1 MPKKPDK
8 EISAHRQSAASL
20 DPCKISDRAARLLGC
35 NVEVLKKLSRVSG
48 SQKEKRDI
56 IIYLVW
62 QTGLLTNEKIG
73 AIFDL
78 TYSSV
83 SHSVKAVKSAM
94 AKEHKFRDYI
104 EDLNSQFKV

>member
-1 MPKKPDK
+1 M
-8 EISAHRQSAASL
+8 
-20 DPCKISDRAARLLGC
+20 
-35 NVEVLKKLSRVSG
+35 
-48 SQKEKRDI
+48 
-56 IIYLVW
+56 
-62 QTGLLTNEKIG
+62 LTNEKIS

-83 SHSVKAVKSAM
+83 SHSVKAVKSRM

>member
-1 MPKKPDK
+1 LPN
-8 EISAHRQSAASL
+8 AQN
-20 DPCKISDRAARLLGC
+20 CKNFI
-35 NVEVLKKLSRVSG
+35 SRVSG

-56 IIYLVW
+56 IIFLIW

-83 SHSVKAVKSAM
+83 SHSVKAVKSRM